1 MDDDDYGY
9 GRSLGL
15 LRMLI
20 EYSQSLVFPIAVAI
34 VVSPIVLYLVA
45 RSRAKLDPF
54 PDQQLGLKFAIGY
67 FKSIAFHAS
76 LVGGV
81 VIVFAILMKGSE
93 KSPVYR
99 TGFGIFI
106 PAIGVYLVH
115 LIGLTRTN
123 QGEHPMVG
131 RLLAGWSLL
140 VSGIIGFVALMLV
153 SQTVFQKGSSGE
165 TGRLAWALFL
175 IYGSAWV
182 VQAARFF
189 RATTSPLGALTE
201 ELPYY
206 PPPPG
211 AQVPGA
217 PPPVVPSYA
226 APHSPFAPPPPAGD
240 AAYLPPGAAA
250 VIAPP
255 PPPASVGAP
264 PAPPPEPLPFPPGSP
279 FAPVASNAAAVPT
292 VTGPSPFAPPASGP
306 VAVPTP
312 MPAPAPAPPPVPEHS
327 PFAPPGLRGNA
338 PAAPY
343 GGTGSGGVPVPA
355 PMAKPL
361 APPRGDGSGSGGSGK
376 P

>member
-9 GRSLGL
+9 GRSLSF

-20 EYSQSLVFPIAVAI
+20 EYGQTLVFPIAVAI
-34 VVSPIVLYLVA
+34 IVSPLVLYLVA

-54 PDQQLGLKFAIGY
+54 PDAQLGLKFAIGY

-81 VIVFAILMKGSE
+81 VIVFAILMKSSE

-99 TGFGIFI
+99 TGFGIFV

-115 LIGLTRTN
+115 MIGLTRTN

-175 IYGSAWV
+175 VYGSAWV

-189 RATTSPLGALTE
+189 RATTSPLGSLSE

-211 AQVPGA
+211 AHIPGA

-226 APHSPFAPPPPAGD
+226 APQSPFAPPPPPGD

-250 VIAPP
+250 AIAPP
-255 PPPASVGAP
+255 PPPPPGAP
-264 PAPPPEPLPFPPGSP
+264 PSAPPEPLPFPPGSP
-279 FAPVASNAAAVPT
+279 FAPASSAAAVPT

-306 VAVPTP
+306 VPTVPI
-312 MPAPAPAPPPVPEHS
+312 AAPPVPAAPPIPEAS
-327 PFAPPGLRGNA
+327 PFAPPGMRGNA
-338 PAAPY
+338 PSAPY
-343 GGTGSGGVPVPA
+343 GSTGSGGVPVPA

-361 APPRGDGSGSGGSGK
+361 APPRGDGSGGGGGGK